1 MGPGNKIDSLTSQ
14 NTQRWTVQYITSE
27 NIRCMYFKN
36 LALDKLCQIIVG
48 SQIQTW
54 KNFTCKPKM
63 RKNFLKPLLK
73 VSHETNLFLSVIK
86 SKNWQLL
93 GPKKILNKFPFP
105 SDCSLKYCIL

>member
-27 NIRCMYFKN
+27 NIRCMHFKN
-36 LALDKLCQIIVG
+36 LAMDKLCQIIVG

-63 RKNFLKPLLK
+63 RKKNFKTIVK
-73 VSHETNLFLSVIK
+73 GFT
-86 SKNWQLL
+86 
-93 GPKKILNKFPFP
+93 
-105 SDCSLKYCIL
+105 